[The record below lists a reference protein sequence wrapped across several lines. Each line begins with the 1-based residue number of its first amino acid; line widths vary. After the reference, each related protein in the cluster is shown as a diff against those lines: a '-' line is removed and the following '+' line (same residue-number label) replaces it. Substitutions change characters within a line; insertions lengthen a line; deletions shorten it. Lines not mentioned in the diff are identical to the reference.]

1 MMQNFKKSI
10 FAFSDTHGKHRNLQ
24 VPENVDI
31 VICAC
36 DVVEDDLLGGEYD
49 DFIEWFASLPCKWK
63 VFVPG
68 NHELSF
74 ELDKAKEITDVQ
86 SKKDCVL
93 NSHLIQLLCGIW
105 IFLLNVV
112 HSEAWNQYTV
122 KI

>member
-1 MMQNFKKSI
+1 MIILNDHTI
-10 FAFSDTHGKHRNLQ
+10 YGFSDTHCRHRGMQ

-31 VICAC
+31 VICTG

-86 SKKDCVL
+86 SK
-93 NSHLIQLLCGIW
+93 
-105 IFLLNVV
+105 
-112 HSEAWNQYTV
+112 
-122 KI
+122 